1 MTINQNVEQTEEITT
16 NNQNGETVAADS
28 AKPNRTASILDTIIS
43 IICSDVSKLAHPRD
57 SKAVSQVLGQILRTL
72 FSINGLGE
80 YELGIKAQDG
90 VFYRFDEYQIPET
103 FQAFVLGG
111 KVVVSDVGT
120 AVDFLAR
127 KEYQGLTANYLTPAE
142 MMTSFKWLGS
152 KLRVP
157 ISFKALSRPQ
167 VSLLAEVASFAVRS
181 KKVADRNQAS
191 IVFLTNKFDEEQTT
205 SIEEWAHI
213 KAINLFS

>member
-1 MTINQNVEQTEEITT
+1 
-16 NNQNGETVAADS
+16 
-28 AKPNRTASILDTIIS
+28 
-43 IICSDVSKLAHPRD
+43 
-57 SKAVSQVLGQILRTL
+57 VSQVLGQILRTL